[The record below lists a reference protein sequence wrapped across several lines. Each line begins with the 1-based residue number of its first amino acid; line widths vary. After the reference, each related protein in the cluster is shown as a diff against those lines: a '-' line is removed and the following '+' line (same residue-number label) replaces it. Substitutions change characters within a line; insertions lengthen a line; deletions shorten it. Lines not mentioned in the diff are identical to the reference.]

1 MKVFTRNTEGDHF
14 VCCSAYWKCTIFYWK
29 CQNWIC
35 IRKEYVC
42 DGKDDCGDSSDE
54 RNCCKLFFMTVVY
67 VDRKPESY
75 GTTYLQTPMIG
86 SGAPAQMTI
95 PHLLRNQI
103 FQ

>member
-1 MKVFTRNTEGDHF
+1 MCVTAETA
-14 VCCSAYWKCTIFYWK
+14 VATVLT
-29 CQNWIC
+29 
-35 IRKEYVC
+35 KEIAVSC
-42 DGKDDCGDSSDE
+42 
-54 RNCCKLFFMTVVY
+54 FFMTMVY

-86 SGAPAQMTI
+86 SSAPAQMIT